1 VPQQQQPLP
10 VQQRMTQPKTIS
22 GKPSTPQLHVV
33 EPQHPPNIAALSK
46 YAPPTKQ
53 TKSNSPYK

>member
-1 VPQQQQPLP
+1 
-10 VQQRMTQPKTIS
+10 MMQPKTIS

-33 EPQHPPNIAALSK
+33 KPQHPPKIAALSK